1 MAAAELVWGYTDGGR
16 CTSELPSHLM
26 GHISRLAADAEN
38 RVVMHSHPTNLIAM
52 TCVHE
57 LDSREFTRTLW
68 RMNNECIM
76 VLPDGVNVLPWQL
89 CGTSDIGVETARE
102 FKTARVVVW
111 AHHGVYACGAS
122 LDDAFGLIES
132 AEKAAEIYLK
142 IAHLPIKGLI
152 EDEQLKKQAAH
163 LGLQVRP
170 GYLD

>member
-1 MAAAELVWGYTDGGR
+1 M
-16 CTSELPSHLM
+16 
-26 GHISRLAADAEN
+26 
-38 RVVMHSHPTNLIAM
+38 
-52 TCVHE
+52 
-57 LDSREFTRTLW
+57 
-68 RMNNECIM
+68 
-76 VLPDGVNVLPWQL
+76 
-89 CGTSDIGVETARE
+89 
-102 FKTARVVVW
+102 VVW